1 MASMIPPTNKL
12 ISGKIKETA
21 WPLQSEN
28 QLQKKNSITCCD
40 SKTLVYKYSVNLATS

>member
-28 QLQKKNSITCCD
+28 QLQKKIVSPAAIPKLWCINTR
-40 SKTLVYKYSVNLATS
+40 